1 MLEAINSHVPPEVGW
16 CLDGL
21 SKKVLEGNHE
31 DVLDLLQNT
40 GIKVENNERALE
52 IFYSGGAEIERYAD
66 YGIVKIPPSIV
77 EDCLNK
83 APKTAVL
90 HGRTEGN
97 AFELKP
103 GKITFTTF
111 GEMIQIIDP
120 QCKEVRQTTQKD
132 IGDITRL
139 CDHFSEVA
147 VTQRSVAALDK
158 PLGTHPIFNAQ
169 SMLESTG
176 KHILIG
182 PINATNFKAIAKI
195 AAAHVGGMS
204 ELANRPVFTTLT
216 CPTSPFV
223 LEENCAD
230 LIIESASLPGGGY
243 VSSPVPLLGMSTPAT
258 LGGTVA
264 VVTVDMLAG
273 LVLGQLTRPGT
284 RVILSNSGAMMDLRF
299 MGSAYGSP
307 EMSMISAAIGQIAR
321 FYGLPSHCSGIH
333 SDSKMVDAQC
343 GYESALG
350 GLVTALAGVNIINGL
365 GSLELGFTF
374 DYAKFMLDIDAVNN
388 IGVILKGMSMQDSER
403 ALDII
408 KEKGPGGEFI
418 SHPHT
423 LEYMRQL
430 SCPKLFD
437 RRPRLNWQEIK
448 PLDIVERAYDRAR
461 DVLNT
466 HTPPPI
472 DPRVKEEVDQIIQ
485 EYMAIHKENAN
496 KGNRYA
502 NS

>member
-1 MLEAINSHVPPEVGW
+1 MLEAINCQVSPEVGW

-21 SKKVLEGNHE
+21 SKKALERNHE
-31 DVLDLLQNT
+31 DALDLLQTT
-40 GIKVENNERALE
+40 GIKVQNNERALE
-52 IFYSGGAEIERYAD
+52 IFYSGGAEIERHEE
-66 YGIVKIPPSIV
+66 YGIVKIPPGIV
-77 EDCLNK
+77 GDCLDK
-83 APKTAVL
+83 APKRVVL
-90 HGRTEGN
+90 YGRAEGN
-97 AFELKP
+97 EFELKP

-120 QCKEVRQTTQKD
+120 KSKEVRKTTQKD

-147 VTQRSVAALDK
+147 VAQRSVAALDK

-169 SMLESTG
+169 SMFENTG

-182 PINATNFKAIAKI
+182 PVNATNFKTICKI

-204 ELANRPVFTTLT
+204 QLAKRPVLTTLT

-223 LEENCAD
+223 LEKNCAD
-230 LIIESASLPGGGY
+230 LIIESALLSGGGY

-258 LGGTVA
+258 LAGTIA

-273 LVLGQLTRPGT
+273 LVLGQLTRSGT
-284 RVILSNSGAMMDLRF
+284 RVILSNSGAMMDLRS

-321 FYGLPSHCSGIH
+321 FYNMPSHCSGIH
-333 SDSKMVDAQC
+333 SDSKVVDAQC
-343 GYESALG
+343 GYESAQG

-388 IGVILKGMSMQDSER
+388 IRVILKGISMEDSDR

-408 KEKGPGGEFI
+408 RQTGPGGEFL

-423 LEYMRQL
+423 LQHMRQL
-430 SCPKLFD
+430 SCPTLFD
-437 RRPRLNWQEIK
+437 RRFRSSWQETK
-448 PLDIVERAYDRAR
+448 YRNIVERAYNRAR
-461 DVLNT
+461 EVLDT
-466 HTPPPI
+466 HVPPPVNHE
-472 DPRVKEEVDQIIQ
+472 VKTEVDRIIQ
-485 EYMAIHKENAN
+485 EYMAIHKET
-496 KGNRYA
+496 A
-502 NS
+502 NSS